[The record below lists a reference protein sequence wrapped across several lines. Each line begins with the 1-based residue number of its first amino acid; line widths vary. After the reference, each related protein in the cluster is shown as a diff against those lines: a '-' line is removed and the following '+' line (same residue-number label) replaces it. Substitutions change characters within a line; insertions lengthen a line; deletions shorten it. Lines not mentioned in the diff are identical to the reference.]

1 VLESVCYSTDKK
13 MKKRISLLAI
23 LTLLGCKDD
32 LVKKPDVLIA
42 KSKMMDVMYDLA
54 LLEAIK
60 YQNPAVLDSNQIRP
74 KQYIYKKYKIDS
86 LQLAQNNV
94 YYAADYK
101 SYKIMFEEVV
111 KRIANEK
118 KRANAAVK
126 LEQKKNNIR
135 MAKLKKKKQLAKK
148 VKDSIAAL
156 KIKKR

>member
-1 VLESVCYSTDKK
+1 
-13 MKKRISLLAI
+13 MKKRISLLAV

-32 LVKKPDVLIA
+32 LVKKPDVLIE
-42 KSKMMDVMYDLA
+42 KSKMMDIMYDMA

-60 YQNPAVLDSNQIRP
+60 YQNPTVLDSNQIRP

-156 KIKKR
+156 KLKKR

>member
-1 VLESVCYSTDKK
+1 
-13 MKKRISLLAI
+13 MKKRISLVAI

-32 LVKKPDVLIA
+32 LVKKPDVIIE
-42 KSKMMDVMYDLA
+42 KSKMMDIMYDLA

-118 KRANAAVK
+118 KRANAIVK
-126 LEQKKNNIR
+126 LKQKKNNIR

-148 VKDSIAAL
+148 AKDSIAAL
-156 KIKKR
+156 KIKKG

>member
-1 VLESVCYSTDKK
+1 
-13 MKKRISLLAI
+13 MKKSISLLAI
-23 LTLLGCKDD
+23 LALFGCKED
-32 LVKKPDVLIA
+32 LVKKPDPLIER
-42 KSKMMDVMYDLA
+42 SKMMDIMYDMA

>member
-1 VLESVCYSTDKK
+1 

-32 LVKKPDVLIA
+32 LVKKPDVLID

>member
-1 VLESVCYSTDKK
+1 

-23 LTLLGCKDD
+23 LALLGCKDN
-32 LVKKPDVLIA
+32 LVKKPDVLID
-42 KSKMMDVMYDLA
+42 KSKMMDIMYDLA

-74 KQYIYKKYKIDS
+74 KQFIYKKYKIDS

-118 KRANAAVK
+118 KRANAAIK

-156 KIKKR
+156 KIKKG

>member
-1 VLESVCYSTDKK
+1 

-32 LVKKPDVLIA
+32 LVKKPDVLID
-42 KSKMMDVMYDLA
+42 KSKMMDIMYDLA

-74 KQYIYKKYKIDS
+74 KQYIYKKYTIDS

-135 MAKLKKKKQLAKK
+135 MAKLKKKKQLANK
-148 VKDSIAAL
+148 VKDSIAAH
-156 KIKKR
+156 KIKK

>member
-1 VLESVCYSTDKK
+1 
-13 MKKRISLLAI
+13 MKKRISLLAT

-32 LVKKPDVLIA
+32 LVKKPDVLID
-42 KSKMMDVMYDLA
+42 KSKMMDIMYDLA

-156 KIKKR
+156 KIKKG

>member
-1 VLESVCYSTDKK
+1 
-13 MKKRISLLAI
+13 MKKRISLVAI

-32 LVKKPDVLIA
+32 LVKKPDVIIE
-42 KSKMMDVMYDLA
+42 KSKMMDIMYDLA

-101 SYKIMFEEVV
+101 SYKVMFEEVV

-118 KRANAAVK
+118 KRANATVK

-135 MAKLKKKKQLAKK
+135 MAKLKKKKQLDKK
-148 VKDSIAAL
+148 AKDSIAAL
-156 KIKKR
+156 KIKKG

>member
-1 VLESVCYSTDKK
+1 

-23 LTLLGCKDD
+23 LALLGCKDN
-32 LVKKPDVLIA
+32 LVKKPDVLID
-42 KSKMMDVMYDLA
+42 KSKMMDIMYDLA

-148 VKDSIAAL
+148 AKDSIAAH
-156 KIKKR
+156 KIKKG